1 MKVFLI
7 LFFIA
12 MLGLGS
18 YSFGEDVVQEPDQT
32 EGSND
37 TSGKNES
44 EDLIENEVFKIAS
57 PLPNQT
63 VNEEFVFKGK
73 ARVFE
78 ANFQYELKD
87 GETVLESDF
96 ITASEGAPGWGDFE
110 RVITVPETVDSKL
123 ILKVFVSSAKDGSE
137 INVLEIPLK
146 PKL

>member
-18 YSFGEDVVQEPDQT
+18 YAVNDDVIRNPDHSD
-32 EGSND
+32 GSTDASDEN
-37 TSGKNES
+37 NS
-44 EDLIENEVFKIAS
+44 EDLIENKVFKIAS
-57 PLPNQT
+57 PLPDQT

-87 GETVLESDF
+87 GETVLENDF
-96 ITASEGAPGWGDFE
+96 ITASEGAPGWGEFE
-110 RVITVPETVDSKL
+110 RVITVPDTIDSKL
-123 ILKVFVSSAKDGSE
+123 ILKIFVSSAKDGSE

-146 PKL
+146 TE

>member
-1 MKVFLI
+1 MKMFFI

-12 MLGLGS
+12 LLGLGS
-18 YSFGEDVVQEPDQT
+18 YSINEDVVREPDQT
-32 EGSND
+32 DGSTD
-37 TSGKNES
+37 GSDEDGS
-44 EDLIENEVFKIAS
+44 EDPIENEVFKIAS

-78 ANFQYELKD
+78 ANFQYELRD

-110 RVITVPETVDSKL
+110 RVIAVPETVDSKL

-137 INVLEIPLK
+137 INILEIPLK
-146 PKL
+146 TE